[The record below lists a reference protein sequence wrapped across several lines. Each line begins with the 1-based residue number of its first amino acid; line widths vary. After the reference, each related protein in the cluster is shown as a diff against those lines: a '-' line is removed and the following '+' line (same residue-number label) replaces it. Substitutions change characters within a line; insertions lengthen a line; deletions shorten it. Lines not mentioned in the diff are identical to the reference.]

1 MSRET
6 LVMKAVLR
14 KDFLQLWPI
23 VALTAALLLLR
34 NIVFTLLTIPMPT
47 LRVALEIATA
57 LAGGTL
63 LVAVIQ
69 QDALTGV
76 RHDWLTRPVP
86 RGSLFA
92 AKLLFIVVAIT
103 VPADIGLIVGSL
115 LSGHAWSEAL
125 VDGSQF
131 SLDWI
136 GPMLILA
143 ALATL
148 TNTLLKA
155 AATILAVMAFVAL
168 VTPVTM
174 TFGPDNDVIFG
185 SGIGWI
191 TESIY
196 LLLLLAASGGA
207 LWIQYTQ
214 RNLRRAIA
222 VVAIATVLAVCEP
235 LFLTQRQV
243 FGLQKLFS
251 SAADEQKIGT
261 TLTHGCF
268 PILAADPLT
277 FTTSLEEKVPPGSL
291 LLVDAVRLR
300 HLDDQDRIVS
310 TLKPALAAAPLRTS
324 GSRSELH
331 HWIWPRAAY
340 EQLKAQRVHAQLTYS
355 ISLLEPT
362 VSADI
367 AADGARRY
375 IEGLGFCGATLRG
388 TDPERGRTVWVDCLK
403 HGAQP
408 AQISVTMKGD
418 PSSGHADTTPD
429 FRPSWLEVLTV
440 RRWQLRISSVQPA
453 TVPTVTVTAF
463 EARAHVDRTF
473 AVPGVLGGEQ
483 CSP

>member
-1 MSRET
+1 MSRGT

-47 LRVALEIATA
+47 LRMSLEIATA
-57 LAGGTL
+57 LAGSTL

-103 VPADIGLIVGSL
+103 VPADIGLIVGSV
-115 LSGHAWSEAL
+115 LSGHSWSEAL

-131 SLDWI
+131 SLNWI
-136 GPMLILA
+136 GPLLILA

-155 AATILAVMAFVAL
+155 AATILAVMAFAAL

-185 SGIGWI
+185 SGVLWI

-196 LLLLLAASGGA
+196 LLLLLAASGGV

-214 RNLRRAIA
+214 RNLRRSIA
-222 VVAIATVLAVCEP
+222 VVAIATVLAVCGP
-235 LFLTQRQV
+235 LLLTQRQV
-243 FGLQKLFS
+243 FGLQKWFS

-261 TLTHGCF
+261 TLAPGCF
-268 PILAADPLT
+268 PTTAADPVT
-277 FTTSLEEKVPPGSL
+277 FTTTLDAKAPSGSL
-291 LLVDAVRLR
+291 LLVGAARLR
-300 HLDDQDRIVS
+300 YVDDEGHVL
-310 TLKPALAAAPLRTS
+310 TTMKPAVAASPVRAI
-324 GSRSELH
+324 GSKSELY
-331 HWIWPRAAY
+331 HWVLPRATY
-340 EQLKAQRVHAQLTYS
+340 EQMVTRRAHSQLTYAV
-355 ISLLEPT
+355 SLLEPT
-362 VSADI
+362 VRADI
-367 AADGARRY
+367 VADGSRRY

-388 TDPERGRTVWVDCLK
+388 TDPDRGRTIWVDCLK
-403 HGAQP
+403 QGAQP
-408 AQISVTMKGD
+408 AQISVTMKGEAA
-418 PSSGHADTTPD
+418 SGHADTMPD
-429 FRPSWLEVLTV
+429 FRPSWLELLTV
-440 RRWQLRISSVQPA
+440 RRWQLRISSEQPS

-473 AVPGVLGGEQ
+473 TVPGVLGGEQ
-483 CSP
+483 CVP